1 MTNYLK
7 AKLYQ
12 LYSYLIYIVPL
23 VILVACNFSKY
34 LKVPSY
40 RLSLTGYMVL
50 IFLLVGFKSKF
61 ADFAK
66 KNTVLTVSLVIFV
79 ISLVMRYLAD
89 ELLLLSTVSL
99 IGAVLSSVIE
109 PVTDVYLA
117 HAYTD
122 IERRIKS
129 EERALPDKTAWK
141 LAYGFLTVK
150 KNNPEDKDK

>member
-12 LYSYLIYIVPL
+12 LYSYLIYIIPL

-40 RLSLTGYMVL
+40 RLSLTGYLVL
-50 IFLLVGFKSKF
+50 IFLLIGFKSKF

-109 PVTDVYLA
+109 PVTEVYLA

-122 IERRIKS
+122 VERKIKS